1 MVLPLNFILTFL
13 DDLAFKVTIS
23 FSCNEQIVDPLI
35 LLINWALNSLV
46 AFVAG
51 TSISFALI
59 DIVIEHSSSVAPH
72 SKYETKYTPVS
83 LILIELLSG
92 YSVKKATPFSGRELL
107 YPHLGLNLLAYQS
120 LNI

>member
-1 MVLPLNFILTFL
+1 M
-13 DDLAFKVTIS
+13 
-23 FSCNEQIVDPLI
+23 
-35 LLINWALNSLV
+35 

-92 YSVKKATPFSGRELL
+92 YSVKKATPFSGSGITVSTPWTKFTCVSVIEYLI
-107 YPHLGLNLLAYQS
+107 P
-120 LNI
+120 